1 MISVERTEKAI
12 IEAIKTKIFPDDTEL
27 TYING
32 FLKPKK
38 RDSSRERKSE
48 EEEMDEYVPY
58 ILVRPDKIKV
68 REDKTINF
76 LIRIVIKNTESTGYY
91 KLFEIVNKIINY
103 FNKNYYAK
111 DYRIEFDDIT
121 GSWNEDSTVGD
132 YWGYDIKL
140 PAILPTAETGSLM
153 RDRD

>member
-12 IEAIKTKIFPDDTEL
+12 IETIKTKIFPDDTEF

-38 RDSSRERKSE
+38 QEFSREKKSE
-48 EEEMDEYVPY
+48 GEEIDEYIPY
-58 ILVRPDKIKV
+58 ILVRPDKIKI
-68 REDKTINF
+68 REDKTTNF
-76 LIRIVIKNTESTGYY
+76 LIRVVIKDSESTGYY
-91 KLFEIVNKIINY
+91 KLFETVNKIMNY
-103 FNKNYYAK
+103 FNKNYFTQNYS
-111 DYRIEFDDIT
+111 IQFDDIT

-140 PAILPTAETGSLM
+140 PVILPTADTGSLM

>member
-38 RDSSRERKSE
+38 REHGRERKNE
-48 EEEMDEYVPY
+48 EEEMDDHIPY
-58 ILVRPDKIKV
+58 ILVRPDKIKI
-68 REDKTINF
+68 REDKITNF
-76 LIRIVIKNTESTGYY
+76 LVRVVIKDNESTGYY
-91 KLFEIVNKIINY
+91 KLFEMANKIINY
-103 FNKNYYAK
+103 FNKNYYTK